1 MSALSRLLHELRD
14 GLLVAISALER
25 GDEVGA
31 FEELE
36 RIASRTREGLEELRV
51 A

>member
-1 MSALSRLLHELRD
+1 MSALSQLLHELRD
-14 GLLVAISALER
+14 GLLVAIAALER
-25 GDEVGA
+25 GDELGA

-36 RIASRTREGLEELRV
+36 RIAGRIRVGLEELR